1 MTTTPLLLSSN
12 VFSSNALPCG
22 IDPWQMEG
30 IISAIN
36 PEALKGISFS
46 YLPQG
51 MTQEQFYN
59 NIQSQGT
66 FARSGITGKT
76 PLYSPTPLRYEGE
89 TGSDQFHQVIPA
101 NTAYYI
107 DPWNVIHFG
116 TPSSNGTYTFNN
128 PGAEQSGTAELYT
141 GFSPTAGNIIQNA
154 GNGKFSVSANNLG
167 SLSND
172 VVNLGR
178 CNSKF
183 AQKCGGLGI
192 VGTILDIASAIPSP
206 IQPFAQAA
214 NAAINIGEGISND
227 NLGQIVS
234 GSLSIPG
241 VSGAVSDYV
250 GSALS
255 NVGVPASAIPYATN
269 GVISAAKTGLSGG
282 SLDASLLSG
291 LGAAAGSY
299 AANATKGALT
309 DTLGKTGA
317 GAVAAGTGAAT
328 KALITGQPIDTALL
342 YGAASGAGNYTGNT
356 ISGFTDPSNSSFTNN
371 LINGAGSLV
380 GNLASNAIVQ
390 SGMPTAGSNYAPSGY
405 VGSTTTGGTTPAVT
419 GATPSVPDATPSVPS
434 ATTTAGGLENLGQS
448 AVPWLAEAPTVL
460 AGNAQAHR
468 EEVNPL
474 TQSATNA
481 LMQVKKG
488 GLINHYAT
496 GSGVG
501 AIKCL
506 NQCPCYMPA
515 FVRTCTPIELHS
527 AKHAT
532 PPPIAT
538 SGPLHQIMPLIS
550 DRGNIIDL
558 AKGGLPRKYA
568 ESAPKGHKPEF
579 ITGLTGY
586 YACGG
591 GTGQSDDIP
600 AMLHD
605 GDYVMD
611 AETVSALGDGSSKAG
626 REVLEGFRT
635 QIPHKET
642 SEGKPVAAKIADG
655 EYVFPA
661 GFVTALGKGDNKKG
675 AEILDGLRE
684 KLRMHKR
691 SASNDKIPPKAK
703 SPLDYIKKV

>member
-1 MTTTPLLLSSN
+1 
-12 VFSSNALPCG
+12 
-22 IDPWQMEG
+22 MEG

-214 NAAINIGEGISND
+214 NAAINIGEGISNN